1 MLILHTPPP
10 PLSPLPPPPSKP
22 LSISFVDKLHSYLV
36 HLEHTT
42 SIPLLF
48 EDEVSFQL
56 ELIGAQ
62 SPLFNTGQKLSYSS
76 LDIVHELNVTTLI
89 NAMQTLLSFLRKI
102 QFNHAT
108 YWPIQTYN

>member
-1 MLILHTPPP
+1 MQ
-10 PLSPLPPPPSKP
+10 P
-22 LSISFVDKLHSYLV
+22 LSISFVDKLHTYLV

-48 EDEVSFQL
+48 EDEVSIQP

-62 SPLFNTGQKLSYSS
+62 SPLFRIGQKLSYSS
-76 LDIVHELNVTTLI
+76 LDIVHELNSTTLI
-89 NAMQTLLSFLRKI
+89 NAMQTILSFLRII

-108 YWPIQTYN
+108 YWPIQPYN